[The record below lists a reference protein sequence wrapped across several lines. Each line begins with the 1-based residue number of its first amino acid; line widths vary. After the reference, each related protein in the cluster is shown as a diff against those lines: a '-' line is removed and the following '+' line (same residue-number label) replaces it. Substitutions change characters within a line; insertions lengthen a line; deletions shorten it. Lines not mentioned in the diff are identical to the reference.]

1 MWKLLNLFS
10 CPAKSNE
17 LVPKRMKRKTSQA
30 YMIFRKSE
38 YFSNP
43 KIFYFFSWRFNF
55 AGDSQNF
62 SLDVISRIVYLIP
75 AKFNHFKAVSI
86 LSFGF
91 FFLGF
96 IFIFQGFIIHR
107 IVLHILLFYCGFL
120 MLSGFDQFTKE
131 WLILRLKNQFIRIN
145 SSEVHP
151 V

>member
-1 MWKLLNLFS
+1 METSEFVFLS
-10 CPAKSNE
+10 CQKQWTSSETNETKNKSS
-17 LVPKRMKRKTSQA
+17 LYDFQKVW
-30 YMIFRKSE
+30 IFFKS
-38 YFSNP
+38 
-43 KIFYFFSWRFNF
+43 KDFFFLSWRFNF